1 MDSTDWRDQPMLALV
16 EHILHAFHAPLREN
30 LPRLE
35 ALARQ
40 ATGDDPGSNALARIL
55 ELVLLLC
62 DELEIHMQKE
72 EQVLFP
78 MLLSGHGS
86 DAHGPM
92 MVMEAD
98 HDAVLGVLGELAML
112 TDVEVPEHPALWA
125 ALAGLDRDLRAHIA
139 LESDIL
145 HPRARAE

>member
-55 ELVLLLC
+55 ELVLLLW
-62 DELEIHMQKE
+62 E